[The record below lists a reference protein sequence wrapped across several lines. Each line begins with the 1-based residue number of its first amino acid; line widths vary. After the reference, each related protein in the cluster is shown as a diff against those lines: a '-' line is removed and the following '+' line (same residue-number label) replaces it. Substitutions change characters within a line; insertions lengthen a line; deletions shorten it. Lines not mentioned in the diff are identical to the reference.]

1 MTQVR
6 AEAEAELRATR
17 PRRDATTTD
26 PWWRRIGSPTLRPAT
41 GLAAAVLLGAGLGG
55 GYLLGE
61 EGGSPDGSSTS
72 VVHAEPLAG
81 NPGAAQ
87 LEIRDDSAVLEVS
100 KLPEL
105 PANRVYQVWIERDGA
120 LEPSTVFVLNDR
132 GSGIAAVPES
142 LQGAD
147 RVLLTAEPRGGSEQP
162 TSNPLLAATLS

>member
-1 MTQVR
+1 M
-6 AEAEAELRATR
+6 
-17 PRRDATTTD
+17 
-26 PWWRRIGSPTLRPAT
+26 
-41 GLAAAVLLGAGLGG
+41 
-55 GYLLGE
+55 
-61 EGGSPDGSSTS
+61 
-72 VVHAEPLAG
+72 
-81 NPGAAQ
+81 
-87 LEIRDDSAVLEVS
+87 S